1 MDARMV
7 FNSAALAADL
17 DFQSGALAL
26 DGGLETAVIV
36 SLFTDRRADVDDE
49 LPDGTTRRRGWWGD
63 AVAPVVDGAPVLGD
77 RIGSRL
83 WLLAREKQTQSVVLR
98 ARDYAREAL
107 QWLIDDG
114 IAERIDILAETIRPG
129 VLALAIDI
137 HRPAGD
143 ALDFRFDYVWQSQAE
158 QER

>member
-1 MDARMV
+1 V
-7 FNSAALAADL
+7 
-17 DFQSGALAL
+17 
-26 DGGLETAVIV
+26 
-36 SLFTDRRADVDDE
+36 TDIP
-49 LPDGTTRRRGWWGD
+49 PDHPRYR
-63 AVAPVVDGAPVLGD
+63 
-77 RIGSRL
+77 S
-83 WLLAREKQTQSVVLR
+83 LLAREKQPQSVVLR